1 MRVYALLLG
10 VVLTSGYAYAAHVAV
25 SSAAPGRSPAVVP
38 ASDANGPVWYGGV
51 LDPIVVVA
59 PRGGEPQTATT
70 KDRVVS
76 RPTFRCVGTDRSSVR
91 TIS

>member
-10 VVLTSGYAYAAHVAV
+10 IALTSGYAYAAHVAV
-25 SSAAPGRSPAVVP
+25 SSVAPGRSTTAVP

-51 LDPIVVVA
+51 LDPIVVEA
-59 PRGGEPQTATT
+59 PRGGEPQTATS

-76 RPTFRCVGTDRSSVR
+76 RPTIRCVGADRSSVR

>member
-10 VVLTSGYAYAAHVAV
+10 IVLTSGYAYAAHVAV
-25 SSAAPGRSPAVVP
+25 SSAGPGRSAAAVP
-38 ASDANGPVWYGGV
+38 ASDAKGPVWYGGV

-59 PRGGEPQTATT
+59 PRRGESQTATT
-70 KDRVVS
+70 KDHVVT